1 MEKFV
6 TRYLGLILTIVELI
20 MIPLKITDVI
30 KWDWTIV
37 LLPVEII
44 LSLVIICGIMVLN
57 LFFDFDNTLY

>member
-6 TRYLGLILTIVELI
+6 TRYLGLILTIVEII